1 MDLIDLLSDLN
12 IENKTNEFKGIIEE
26 WKTKEGAS
34 KEDKWLK
41 TFYRFNYLLKRR
53 YLSSFFIDYQSLSA
67 VLFD

>member
-26 WKTKEGAS
+26 RKTKEGAS

-53 YLSSFFIDYQSLSA
+53 
-67 VLFD
+67 